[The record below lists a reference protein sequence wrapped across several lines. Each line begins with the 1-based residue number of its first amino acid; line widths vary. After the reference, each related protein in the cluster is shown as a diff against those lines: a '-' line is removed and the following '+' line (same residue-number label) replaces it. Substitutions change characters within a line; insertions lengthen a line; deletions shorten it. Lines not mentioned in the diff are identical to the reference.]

1 MPAPKTKKPASSRT
15 KIELIILQLQQPEGA
30 SLAELAKLS
39 GWREPS
45 VRAALAR
52 DLPRRRGVSFTSN
65 LVDGVRRYQLA
76 EEAR

>member
-1 MPAPKTKKPASSRT
+1 VPAPKAKKPAPART
-15 KIELIILQLQQPEGA
+15 KIELIIQQLQQPEGA
-30 SLAELAKLS
+30 SLAELAKAS

-52 DLPRRRGVSFTSN
+52 DLPHRRGLKVISN
-65 LVDGVRRYQLA
+65 VVDGARRYRLA